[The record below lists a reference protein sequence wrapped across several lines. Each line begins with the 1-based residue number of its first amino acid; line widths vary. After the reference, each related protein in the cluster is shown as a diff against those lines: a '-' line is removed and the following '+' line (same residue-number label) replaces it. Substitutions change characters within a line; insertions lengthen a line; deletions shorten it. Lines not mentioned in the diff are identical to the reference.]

1 MDQTE
6 VQFPKTDNHY
16 MTREFLEKSLADNS
30 ATIKQLQ
37 EHIQKITQRDYS
49 TAATLQNLR
58 DNMHTWT
65 MNALEENSITETSA
79 EEIAEICGFELS
91 KEVEVEV
98 SVTYTMT
105 VNVGPNEDVEDIV
118 NNIDF
123 DTVSYNEDNISWMSS
138 SIDRIDF

>member
-1 MDQTE
+1 
-6 VQFPKTDNHY
+6 
-16 MTREFLEKSLADNS
+16 
-30 ATIKQLQ
+30 
-37 EHIQKITQRDYS
+37 
-49 TAATLQNLR
+49 
-58 DNMHTWT
+58 